1 MVVNVNAAIG
11 DLICIGDSS
20 MFVASGSA
28 NMAIRG
34 HGVSDKM
41 FELTSLIALR

>member
-1 MVVNVNAAIG
+1 MNVNAAIA
-11 DLICIGDSS
+11 DSIYTGDSS
-20 MFVASGSA
+20 MFVTSASA

-34 HGVSDKM
+34 NGVSDKM